1 MSNTASKIPVKF
13 YACSRAKAEQSVRAN
28 RRCDQWLTMWP
39 TVDPNRTPLA
49 ISYDNQIQAQIESEI
64 NDAIASCEQQRLVS
78 EQQSVGLS
86 IRVSSKLEGSSAG
99 GSASNS
105 NPSPT
110 AKLSVAFSP
119 GSPDRPCPMLPRELF
134 TESVGFN
141 YQVYGGANGNMS
153 WMLQDPVQMQSD
165 PYFDLYGRTMRFVG
179 AAGNQY
185 LGQLTLMINKL
196 VDLSV
201 QFTGHPIPSA
211 VASRVN
217 TNQALNYQVSSGS
230 GYFNIAAV
238 FELTHLDS
246 GAMFYQSIHGDQ
258 SPGYLPPWSQWPSAW
273 DAMSPNAQGLIEHG
287 GFTSSSSLIVPDP
300 AYVGLPSDGEYLL
313 RVILLAF
320 GYNTGDRW
328 VTSSA
333 AGQGGDGRMSWQ
345 PLFFSH
351 MPSVISYNPGL
362 SEGLM
367 PPFELQ
373 YSLGVSLATGIEL
386 DAVFDLKYITTF
398 RFVVKLVN
406 HLDFPVGLIVQASG
420 WQAWVLLQ
428 PGQTRFLAGAT
439 SVSGMNNSNAYPL
452 HPDSPVYGW
461 NRAWG
466 NASVQMDGFG
476 NCKTAFNLYL
486 TAPNQPDTVPANLP
500 QKKAVLRWTSD
511 PGQLT
516 PQVLNRWGAIK
527 LYSPQGQ
534 FDYPVAFPGSVSL
547 KELRPSITKPEYQSL
562 LNPVGYF
569 QAGYSTPAYDYITPW
584 YKTPW
589 PIHINLAGFL
599 QTPIM
604 VSGEEKVRIGNQDTW
619 VPFSE
624 RQLPLPRAMVQQVA
638 AALGVSEYVVMDGD
652 DLRWFE
658 LGPGGSWHNLLWI
671 DRFYGA
677 FGNLV
682 DGQGMRTAFQTVI
695 NANGGEWSDYRNL
708 VIHPNVRFGTF
719 LDNGASEVGDYLLGP
734 EGTMVEVGS
743 FTDLGTVSSQ
753 FKYLIKPQY
762 Q

>member
-1 MSNTASKIPVKF
+1 MTQASSKIAF
-13 YACSRAKAEQSVRAN
+13 YTCSREKAEQSVRASQ
-28 RRCDQWLTMWP
+28 RCDQWLANWP
-39 TVDPNRTPLA
+39 AVDPHRTPLA
-49 ISYDNQIQAQIESEI
+49 IGYDNQIQAQIESEI
-64 NDAIASCEQQRLVS
+64 TNAIASCEQQRWVT
-78 EQQSVGLS
+78 EPQSVRMS
-86 IRVSSKLEGSSAG
+86 IRVSSQLEGSSSG
-99 GSASNS
+99 GSTSSA

-110 AKLSVAFSP
+110 AKLSVVFGP

-134 TESVGFN
+134 TEAVSFN

-153 WMLQDPVQMQSD
+153 WMLQDPVQLQSD
-165 PYFDLYGRTMRFVG
+165 PYFDLYGRSMRFVG
-179 AAGNQY
+179 AVGNQY
-185 LGQLTLMINKL
+185 LGQMTLMINKL

-201 QFTGHPIPSA
+201 QFSGHAIPASVSA
-211 VASRVN
+211 RVDSG
-217 TNQALNYQVSSGS
+217 QPLNYQVSGGS

-246 GAMFYQSIHGDQ
+246 GAMYYSSIHRDQ
-258 SPGYLPPWSQWPSAW
+258 SPGYLPPWSQWPSNW
-273 DAMSPNAQGLIEHG
+273 DSMSPNQQGLIEHG
-287 GFTSSSSLIVPDP
+287 GFSSSFSLIAPEP
-300 AYVGLPSDGEYLL
+300 LSVGLPGDGDFLI

-320 GYNTGDRW
+320 GYNTGERW

-333 AGQGGDGRMSWQ
+333 AVQSGDSRMSWQ
-345 PLFFSH
+345 ALSFSH
-351 MPSVISYNPGL
+351 IPSVISYNPGL

-373 YSLGVSLATGIEL
+373 YSLGVSLSTGIEF
-386 DAVFDLKYITTF
+386 DAVFDLKYLTTF
-398 RFVVKLVN
+398 RFVVKLIS

-420 WQAWVLLQ
+420 WQSWLLLQ

-466 NASVQMDGFG
+466 NASVQMDGLG

-486 TAPNQPDTVPANLP
+486 TAPSQPDTVPANLP
-500 QKKAVLRWTSD
+500 QKKAVLRWIND

-516 PQVLNRWGAIK
+516 PQFLNRWGAIK

-534 FDYPVAFPGSVSL
+534 LDYPSAFPGSVSL
-547 KELRPSITKPEYQSL
+547 KELRPSITKPGYQPL

-569 QAGYSTPAYDYITPW
+569 QIGYSTPAYDYITPW

-589 PIHINLAGFL
+589 PIHSNLASFL

-604 VSGEEKVRIGNQDTW
+604 VNGEEKVRIGNQDTW
-619 VPFSE
+619 VPFTE

-638 AALGVSEYVVMDGD
+638 AALGVSETVVMDGD

-658 LGPGGSWHNLLWI
+658 LGPGGTWHNLLWI

-682 DGQGMRTAFQTVI
+682 DGQGMRTAFQTVM
-695 NANGGEWSDYRNL
+695 NANGAEWPDYRNL

-719 LDNGASEVGDYLLGP
+719 LDNGAPEAGDYLLGP
-734 EGTMVEVGS
+734 EGAMIEVGS
-743 FTDLGTVSSQ
+743 FADLATISSQ
-753 FKYLIKPQY
+753 FKYVIKPQY

>member
-1 MSNTASKIPVKF
+1 MTQASSKIAF
-13 YACSRAKAEQSVRAN
+13 YTCSREKAEQAVRAS
-28 RRCDQWLTMWP
+28 RRCDQWLATWP
-39 TVDPNRTPLA
+39 AVDPHRTPLA
-49 ISYDNQIQAQIESEI
+49 IGYDNQIQVQIKSEI
-64 NDAIASCEQQRLVS
+64 ANAIASCEQQRFVS
-78 EQQSVGLS
+78 EQQASGMS
-86 IRVSSKLEGSSAG
+86 IRVNSRLEGASG
-99 GSASNS
+99 GSSTSGS

-110 AKLSVAFSP
+110 AKLSVVFGP

-134 TESVGFN
+134 TEAVSFN
-141 YQVYGGANGNMS
+141 YQIYGGANGNMS
-153 WMLQDPVQMQSD
+153 WMLQDPVQLQSD

-185 LGQLTLMINKL
+185 LGQMTLMINKL

-201 QFTGHPIPSA
+201 LFSGHPIPASVSA
-211 VASRVN
+211 RVDSG
-217 TNQALNYQVSSGS
+217 QPLNYQVSSGS

-238 FELTHLDS
+238 YELTHLDS
-246 GAMFYQSIHGDQ
+246 GAMFYRSIHGDQ

-273 DAMSPNAQGLIEHG
+273 ESMSPNQQGVIEHG
-287 GFTSSSSLIVPDP
+287 GFSSSFSLIAPEP
-300 AYVGLPSDGEYLL
+300 LSVGLPSDGDFLI

-320 GYNTGDRW
+320 GYDTGERW

-333 AGQGGDGRMSWQ
+333 AVQSGDSRMSWQ
-345 PLFFSH
+345 ALSFSH
-351 MPSVISYNPGL
+351 MPSLISYNPGL

-373 YSLGVSLATGIEL
+373 YTVGVSLATGIEFA
-386 DAVFDLKYITTF
+386 AVFDLKYITTF

-406 HLDFPVGLIVQASG
+406 HLDFPIGLIVQASG
-420 WQAWVLLQ
+420 WQSWLLLQ
-428 PGQTRFLAGAT
+428 PGQTKFLAGAT

-486 TAPNQPDTVPANLP
+486 TAPFQPDTVPANLP
-500 QKKAVLRWTSD
+500 QNKAVLRWTGD
-511 PGQLT
+511 PGQLI
-516 PQVLNRWGAIK
+516 PQFLNRWGAIK

-534 FDYPVAFPGSVSL
+534 FDYPSAFPGSVSL
-547 KELRPSITKPEYQSL
+547 KELRPSITQPDYQPL

-569 QAGYSTPAYDYITPW
+569 QTGYSTPAYDYITPW

-589 PIHINLAGFL
+589 PIHSNRAGFL
-599 QTPIM
+599 PTPIM
-604 VSGEEKVRIGNQDTW
+604 VNGEEKVRIGNQDTW
-619 VPFSE
+619 VPFTE

-638 AALGVSEYVVMDGD
+638 AAIGVSEHVVMDGD

-658 LGPGGSWHNLLWI
+658 LGPGGTWHNLLWI

-695 NANGGEWSDYRNL
+695 NANSGEWPDYRNL

-719 LDNGASEVGDYLLGP
+719 LDNGAPEAGDYLLGQD
-734 EGTMVEVGS
+734 GSMVEVGS
-743 FTDLGTVSSQ
+743 FTDLATVSSQ
-753 FKYLIKPQY
+753 FKYVIKPQY

>member
-1 MSNTASKIPVKF
+1 MTQASSKIPF
-13 YACSRAKAEQSVRAN
+13 YTCSREKAEQAVRAS
-28 RRCDQWLTMWP
+28 RRCDQWLANWSA
-39 TVDPNRTPLA
+39 VDTHRTPLA

-64 NDAIASCEQQRLVS
+64 ANAIASCEQQRWVT
-78 EQQSVGLS
+78 EPQSVGMS
-86 IRVSSKLEGSSAG
+86 IRVSSKLEGSSTG
-99 GSASNS
+99 GSSFNAS
-105 NPSPT
+105 PSPT
-110 AKLSVAFSP
+110 AKLSVVFGP

-134 TESVGFN
+134 TEALSFN

-153 WMLQDPVQMQSD
+153 WMLQDPVQLQSD
-165 PYFDLYGRTMRFVG
+165 PYFDLYGRNMRFVG
-179 AAGNQY
+179 AAGSQY

-201 QFTGHPIPSA
+201 QFSGHPIPASVSA
-211 VASRVN
+211 RVDYL
-217 TNQALNYQVSSGS
+217 QPLNYQVSSGS

-246 GAMFYQSIHGDQ
+246 GAMYYSSIYNGQ

-273 DAMSPNAQGLIEHG
+273 DSMSPNQQGVIEHG
-287 GFTSSSSLIVPDP
+287 GFSSSFSLIAPDP
-300 AYVGLPSDGEYLL
+300 ATVGLPSDGDFLL

-333 AGQGGDGRMSWQ
+333 AGQSGDGRMSWQ
-345 PLFFSH
+345 PLSFSH

-373 YSLGVSLATGIEL
+373 YSLGVSLSTGIEF

-398 RFVVKLVN
+398 RFVMKLVN
-406 HLDFPVGLIVQASG
+406 HLNFPVGVIVQASG

-461 NRAWG
+461 SRAWG
-466 NASVQMDGFG
+466 NASVQMDGLG

-486 TAPNQPDTVPANLP
+486 TAPFQPETVPANLP
-500 QKKAVLRWTSD
+500 QNKAVLRWIFD
-511 PGQLT
+511 PAQLT
-516 PQVLNRWGAIK
+516 PQSLNRWGAIK

-534 FDYPVAFPGSVSL
+534 LDYPSAFPGSVSL
-547 KELRPSITKPEYQSL
+547 EELRPSITQPDYQPL

-569 QAGYSTPAYDYITPW
+569 QTGYSTPAYDYITPW

-589 PIHINLAGFL
+589 PIHSNLAGFL

-604 VSGEEKVRIGNQDTW
+604 VNGEEKVRIGNQDTW

-658 LGPGGSWHNLLWI
+658 LGPGGAWHNLLWI

-695 NANGGEWSDYRNL
+695 NANAGEWPDYRNL
-708 VIHPNVRFGTF
+708 VIHTNVRFGTF
-719 LDNGASEVGDYLLGP
+719 LDNGASEAGDYLLGP
-734 EGTMVEVGS
+734 EGNLVEVGS
-743 FTDLGTVSSQ
+743 FADLAFVSSQ
-753 FKYLIKPQY
+753 FKYIIKPQY